1 MAVTQPQD
9 HDHTQGDQPA
19 YTTKQMPTMEPMGQ
33 LQTQQ
38 EEFLGIRTALK
49 RQGHLNCKPATVASE
64 LSLQQDIQGN
74 TAKQTT
80 FKDFATNYTQIR
92 VYLAMVSEHKMV
104 TMIHTI
110 EVFYSIRASMNVYQ
124 GKILGFIGD
133 RRATKEPMPV
143 CLPQTKAW

>member
-9 HDHTQGDQPA
+9 HDHTQGGQPA
-19 YTTKQMPTMEPMGQ
+19 YTTQQMPTMEPMGQ

-64 LSLQQDIQGN
+64 LSLQRDIQGN

-80 FKDFATNYTQIR
+80 FKDFATNIQMR
-92 VYLAMVSEHKMV
+92 VYLTMVGEQKMV

-110 EVFYSIRASMNVYQ
+110 GVFYSIRASMNTYQ

-133 RRATKEPMPV
+133 RRATKEPTPV
-143 CLPQTKAW
+143 CLPQTVG